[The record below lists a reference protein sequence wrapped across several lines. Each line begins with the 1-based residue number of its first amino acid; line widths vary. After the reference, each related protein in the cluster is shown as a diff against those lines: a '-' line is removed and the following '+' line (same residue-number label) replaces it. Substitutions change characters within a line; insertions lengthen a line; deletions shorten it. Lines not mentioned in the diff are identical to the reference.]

1 MEGKPIILSKEQPL
15 EEMQELA
22 RHVGYHIATV
32 PLNALDGHTLRD
44 LAMWDDGNEDAAIDV
59 ANQLMKPES
68 SSAIATSRD
77 KPKGLQLLSG
87 GILAMIR
94 APESY
99 GRINKAL
106 LKELRANST
115 ETTIER

>member
-1 MEGKPIILSKEQPL
+1 
-15 EEMQELA
+15 
-22 RHVGYHIATV
+22 
-32 PLNALDGHTLRD
+32 
-44 LAMWDDGNEDAAIDV
+44 MWDDGNEDAAIDV

-87 GILAMIR
+87 GILAVIR

-99 GRINKAL
+99 GRINEIL
-106 LKELRANST
+106 LKELEVNST
-115 ETTIER
+115 AAEMRR